1 VKILFIAMAESIHT
15 SRWIS
20 QIKDNKNFEIYL
32 FPSYPHRIIRD
43 ELLDIKICIPFFSLY
58 LLINK
63 ILGKK
68 FANFFHIKI
77 INSRYYYSS
86 IKQKYRL
93 KKYLFKIKPNLIH
106 TLETQGAGYLLSEV
120 KTNLSNKY
128 VFPLW
133 WHTNWGSDIYIFG
146 KLIEHQKKIK
156 EVLSNCDYYSC
167 ECQRDVDLAI
177 KFGFKNKVFSVFP
190 NTGGLNTT
198 YINKLLKNAKPT
210 SQRRNIML
218 KGYQGWAGRALVGI
232 KALSIC
238 ADILKD
244 YTIVVYSNTN
254 SEDIKIASQLLSE
267 DFNLKVIL
275 LDENTPH
282 DIILYNHSLA
292 RISIGLSMGDAIST
306 SLLEAMSVGSFPIQS
321 CTSCANE
328 WFDNNITGYI
338 VPPEDPNEISNYI
351 RKALLDDDLVDNA
364 SKINI
369 DKISKFVNYDTLKE
383 KTNNIYLTL
392 QKNLYE

>member
-1 VKILFIAMAESIHT
+1 MKILFIAMSESIHT

-20 QIKDNKNFEIYL
+20 QIKENKNFEIYL
-32 FPSYPHRIIRD
+32 FPSYPYRIIRD
-43 ELLDIKICIPFFSLY
+43 ELHDIKICIPFFSLY
-58 LLINK
+58 LVINK

-86 IKQKYRL
+86 FKQKCRL
-93 KKYLFKIKPNLIH
+93 KKYLLKIKPDLIH

-146 KLIEHQKKIK
+146 KLLDHQNKIK
-156 EVLSNCDYYSC
+156 NVLSNCDFYSC

-177 KFGFKNKVFSVFP
+177 KFGFKNTILPVFP
-190 NTGGLNTT
+190 NTGGLN
-198 YINKLLKNAKPT
+198 IKKIKNLLENSKPT
-210 SQRRNIML
+210 SQRRNILL

-232 KALSIC
+232 KALSMC
-238 ADILKD
+238 SDILKD
-244 YTIVVYSNTN
+244 YTIVIYSNTN
-254 SEDIKIASQLLSE
+254 SEDIIIASQLLSE

-292 RISIGLSMGDAIST
+292 RISIGLSIGDAIST
-306 SLLEAMSVGSFPIQS
+306 SLLEAMAVGSFPIQS

-338 VPPEDPNEISNYI
+338 VPPEDPNDIANYI
-351 RKALLDDDLVDNA
+351 RKALSDDDLVDNA

-369 DKISKFVNYDTLKE
+369 DKISKSVNYDLLKE

-392 QKNLYE
+392 QKNFI

>member
-1 VKILFIAMAESIHT
+1 MSESIHT

-20 QIKDNKNFEIYL
+20 QIKDNKNFKIFL
-32 FPSYPHRIIRD
+32 FPSYSQRIIRD
-43 ELLDIKICIPFFSLY
+43 DLLKINICIPFFSIY
-58 LLINK
+58 LFINK
-63 ILGKK
+63 IFGKRY
-68 FANFFHIKI
+68 ANFFHINI
-77 INSRYYYSS
+77 INSKYLYSP
-86 IKQKYRL
+86 ILQRKRL
-93 KKYLFKIKPNLIH
+93 KKYILKIKPDLIH
-106 TLETQGAGYLLSEV
+106 SLETQGAGYLLNDIKKSFGD
-120 KTNLSNKY
+120 NFI
-128 VFPLW
+128 FPRW

-146 KLIEHQKKIK
+146 KLNEHQKKIK

-177 KFGFKNKVFSVFP
+177 KFGFKNKVLPVFP
-190 NTGGLNTT
+190 NTGGFNTI
-198 YINKLLKNAKPT
+198 YINKLLENARPT

-244 YTIVVYSNTN
+244 YTIVIYSNTN
-254 SEDIKIASQLLSE
+254 SEDIKIASHLLSE

-282 DIILYNHSLA
+282 DIILDNHSLA
-292 RISIGLSMGDAIST
+292 KISIGLSIGDAIST
-306 SLLEAMSVGSFPIQS
+306 SLLEAMAVGSFPIQS

-338 VPPEDPNEISNYI
+338 VPPEEPNEIANYI

-364 SKINI
+364 AKINI

-392 QKNLYE
+392 QKNFI

>member
-1 VKILFIAMAESIHT
+1 MKILFIAMSESIHT

-20 QIKDNKNFEIYL
+20 QIKDNKSFDIYL
-32 FPSYPHRIIRD
+32 FPSYPNRIIRD
-43 ELLDIKICIPFFSLY
+43 ELFDIKICIPFFSLY

-63 ILGKK
+63 IIGKK
-68 FANFFHIKI
+68 YANFFHIKI
-77 INSRYYYSS
+77 INSKYFYSS
-86 IKQKYRL
+86 NKQKHRL
-93 KKYLFKIKPNLIH
+93 KKYLIKIKPDLIH

-120 KTNLSNKY
+120 KTLQNYKY
-128 VFPLW
+128 NFPLW

-146 KLIEHQKKIK
+146 KLLNHQKKIK
-156 EVLSNCDYYSC
+156 NVLSNCDFYSC

-177 KFGFKNKVFSVFP
+177 KFGYKNTVLPVFP
-190 NTGGLNTT
+190 NTGGLN
-198 YINKLLKNAKPT
+198 IIKIKDLLDNSKPT

-238 ADILKD
+238 SDILKD
-244 YTIVVYSNTN
+244 YTIIIYSNTN

-267 DFNLKVIL
+267 NFNLKVIL
-275 LDENTPH
+275 LEENTPH

-292 RISIGLSMGDAIST
+292 RISIGLSIGDAIST
-306 SLLEAMSVGSFPIQS
+306 SLLEAMAVGSFPIQS
-321 CTSCANE
+321 CTSCADE
-328 WFDNNITGYI
+328 WFDNNITGYV
-338 VPPEDPNEISNYI
+338 VPPEEPYEIANCI
-351 RKALLDDDLVDNA
+351 RKAISDDNLVDNA

-383 KTNNIYLTL
+383 KTNDIYLTL
-392 QKNLYE
+392 QKKIYE

>member
-1 VKILFIAMAESIHT
+1 MKILFIAMAESIHT

-20 QIKDNKNFEIYL
+20 QIKDNKKFEIYL
-32 FPSYPHRIIRD
+32 FPSYAQRIIRD
-43 ELLDIKICIPFFSLY
+43 DLLNINICIPFFSIY

-63 ILGKK
+63 IFGKRY
-68 FANFFHIKI
+68 ANFFHIKI
-77 INSRYYYSS
+77 INSRYYYST
-86 IKQKYRL
+86 IKQKCRL
-93 KKYLFKIKPNLIH
+93 KNYLLKIKPDLIH

-120 KTNLSNKY
+120 KINLSNKY

-133 WHTNWGSDIYIFG
+133 WHINWGSDIYIFG
-146 KLIEHQKKIK
+146 KLNEHQQKIK

-177 KFGFKNKVFSVFP
+177 KFGFKNKVLPVFP
-190 NTGGLNTT
+190 NTGGFNTT
-198 YINKLLKNAKPT
+198 YINKLFENAKPT

-254 SEDIKIASQLLSE
+254 SEDIKIASELLSN
-267 DFNLKVIL
+267 DFNINVIL
-275 LDENTPH
+275 LDENTPQ
-282 DIILYNHSLA
+282 DTILYNHSLA
-292 RISIGLSMGDAIST
+292 RISIGLSIGDAIST
-306 SLLEAMSVGSFPIQS
+306 SLLEAMAVGSFPIQS

-338 VPPEDPNEISNYI
+338 APPEDPNEIANYI

-369 DKISKFVNYDTLKE
+369 DKISKFANYDILKE